1 MGYIIYMAISGLFL
15 SIHVID
21 SLYALIC
28 EYKNPTGSFISLS
41 LLAVMNGVSFIL
53 YGLGFYWYCTDGSL
67 PIMLFGLFISACTSL
82 MMVCLNHIGAIDEYK
97 DESRQATYILK
108 QKAIKL

>member
-1 MGYIIYMAISGLFL
+1 MTFLLYCITLLLIFTNSFMLAIT
-15 SIHVID
+15 
-21 SLYALIC
+21 Y
-28 EYKNPTGSFISLS
+28 ET

-67 PIMLFGLFISACTSL
+67 LIMLFGLFISACTSL

-108 QKAIKL
+108 RKTIKF

>member
-21 SLYALIC
+21 GLYALIC

-41 LLAVMNGVSFIL
+41 LLAVMNGASFIL

-67 PIMLFGLFISACTSL
+67 PIMLFGLFISVCTSL
-82 MMVCLNHIGAIDEYK
+82 MMVFLNHIGAIDEYK
-97 DESRQATYILK
+97 DELRQATYILK
-108 QKAIKL
+108 RKTIKL